1 MSIRDSVIEFIK
13 KEMDKAQSETKD
25 VQNLLNA
32 LESDKLQR
40 ADIGVNENDPSSG
53 LVIQEPPVELTM
65 APPLIRK

>member
-1 MSIRDSVIEFIK
+1 MIEFIK

-40 ADIGVNENDPSSG
+40 ADIAVNENDPSSG
-53 LVIQEPPVELTM
+53 LVIQEPPVE
-65 APPLIRK
+65 